1 MPAEE
6 MAAEEEAPTPWYDT
20 GVVWYGKLNGGV
32 LLGGNGD
39 GEFASNGSRWGVK
52 GAHELSEGLSAV
64 YNFEASIDT
73 ANATTLDNNRLSYMG
88 LSGGFGNLTMGRI
101 WSASENNAGGW
112 RFLNPWHGSSDT
124 TGRISNAVSYSF
136 SSEMAS
142 FQVDA
147 VMGPQDTGNTVDE
160 LGFGATINLGD
171 IGRLGFAHRKVE
183 DTLVAGMATP
193 GAMPT
198 APTTPVT
205 PTTPV
210 APADDD
216 MMNKS
221 NSDPIQFAG
230 LTSMIHEPGTLEVWQ
245 YVHTPAD
252 GTAKTVVELY
262 RVPAGNDYYASTDA
276 SAVLTDNDVGETAD
290 TLATYFDDDKN
301 KAHKVSTAPSK
312 ESKVIGGALVAAKDI
327 TVVTLTPVAGDRPQP
342 TTYYRVSKG
351 NKYYRTTDTSA
362 ADETSNKHMEYSLD
376 NDAPAAFDAA
386 TVMLT
391 RVKADGG
398 DAGGGDAGGGD
409 AGGGD
414 AGGGDAGGG
423 DAGGGDAGG
432 MMTKT
437 EVDTPG
443 HTENHVTLQV
453 NLGAMTGTLG
463 YTEKDRNGA
472 TMDEK
477 TTFVGLNGAI
487 GDTGMS
493 WTAFSRSVDNAK
505 FKGKDVNSWGAS
517 LSKSLGTGTSVYIDY
532 GDDGDDGTT
541 FAGLSVSF

>member
-20 GVVWYGKLNGGV
+20 GVVWYGKLNGGIH
-32 LLGGNGD
+32 LGGSAD
-39 GEFASNGSRWGVK
+39 GQFKNNGSRWGVK

-124 TGRISNAVSYSF
+124 TGRISNAVSYAF
-136 SSEMAS
+136 SSGMAS

-183 DTLVAGMATP
+183 DTLMAGMATP
-193 GAMPT
+193 DAMPT

-205 PTTPV
+205 PTTPT
-210 APADDD
+210 APTGGN
-216 MMNKS
+216 MYKS
-221 NSDPIQFAG
+221 NSDPIVFGQISAD
-230 LTSMIHEPGTLEVWQ
+230 SKIHEPGTLEVWQ

-262 RVPAGNDYYASTDA
+262 RVPTGNAYYDSTNTASEVTDG
-276 SAVLTDNDVGETAD
+276 DVGSAED
-290 TLATYFDDDKN
+290 TVATYFDDDKN
-301 KAHKVSTAPSK
+301 EGYKVSTAPSDA
-312 ESKVIGGALVAAKDI
+312 SKVIGDKVVAAKDI
-327 TVVTLTPVAGDRPQP
+327 TVVTLTKVGGDKPE
-342 TTYYRVSKG
+342 TMTYYRVSKG
-351 NKYYRTTDTSA
+351 NKYYRTTDTA
-362 ADETSNKHMEYSLD
+362 AGETSNKHMEYTAD
-376 NDAPAAFDAA
+376 NAPAAFDAS

-391 RVKADGG
+391 RVKADGMTDGG

-414 AGGGDAGGG
+414 AGGGDAGG
-423 DAGGGDAGG
+423 
-432 MMTKT
+432 MTTET

-443 HTENHVTLQV
+443 HTENHVTLQL

-463 YTEKDRNGA
+463 YSEIDNNAKE
-472 TMDEK
+472 MDK
-477 TTFVGLNGAI
+477 KITFVGLNGAI

-493 WTAFSRSVDNAK
+493 WTAFSRNVDEHD
-505 FKGKDVNSWGAS
+505 GSDTNSWGAS